1 MMQFPMNLIQRLERF
16 VSFMKASDKPAG
28 EDLLKKLES
37 LPVKETNEFGFSL
50 KETAMIL
57 QVIVEH
63 QKKLT
68 DIERSLEAIVRRT

>member
-1 MMQFPMNLIQRLERF
+1 MQFPMNLIQRLERF
-16 VSFMKASDKPAG
+16 VSFTKASDKPAG

-57 QVIVEH
+57 QVMVEH

-68 DIERSLEAIVRRT
+68 DIERSLKAIVRRT

>member
-1 MMQFPMNLIQRLERF
+1 MQFPMNLIQRLERF

-57 QVIVEH
+57 QVMVEH

-68 DIERSLEAIVRRT
+68 DIERSLRP

>member
-1 MMQFPMNLIQRLERF
+1 MQFPMNLIQRLERF

-57 QVIVEH
+57 QVMVEH

-68 DIERSLEAIVRRT
+68 DIERSLKAIVRRT

>member
-1 MMQFPMNLIQRLERF
+1 MQFPMNLIQRLERF

-57 QVIVEH
+57 QVMVEH

-68 DIERSLEAIVRRT
+68 DIEWSVKAIVRRT

>member
-1 MMQFPMNLIQRLERF
+1 MNLIQRLERF

-57 QVIVEH
+57 QVMVEH

-68 DIERSLEAIVRRT
+68 DIERSLKAIVRRA

>member
-1 MMQFPMNLIQRLERF
+1 MQFPMDLIQRLERF

-50 KETAMIL
+50 KESAMIL
-57 QVIVEH
+57 QVMVEH

-68 DIERSLEAIVRRT
+68 DIETSLKAIVRRT

>member
-1 MMQFPMNLIQRLERF
+1 MQFPMNMIQRLERF

-57 QVIVEH
+57 QVMVEH

-68 DIERSLEAIVRRT
+68 DIERSLKAIVRRA

>member
-1 MMQFPMNLIQRLERF
+1 MNLIQRLERF

-37 LPVKETNEFGFSL
+37 LPVKETNEFCFSL

-57 QVIVEH
+57 QVMVEH

-68 DIERSLEAIVRRT
+68 DIERSLKAIVRRT

>member
-1 MMQFPMNLIQRLERF
+1 MQFPMNLIQRLERF

-57 QVIVEH
+57 QVTVEH

-68 DIERSLEAIVRRT
+68 DIERSLKAIVRRT

>member
-1 MMQFPMNLIQRLERF
+1 MNLIQRLERF
-16 VSFMKASDKPAG
+16 VSFMKANDKPAG

-57 QVIVEH
+57 QVMVEH

-68 DIERSLEAIVRRT
+68 DIERSLKAIVRRT

>member
-1 MMQFPMNLIQRLERF
+1 MQFPMNLIQRLERF

-57 QVIVEH
+57 QVMVEH

-68 DIERSLEAIVRRT
+68 DIERSLKAIVRRA

>member
-1 MMQFPMNLIQRLERF
+1 MNLIQRLERF

-57 QVIVEH
+57 QVMVEH

-68 DIERSLEAIVRRT
+68 DIERSLKAIVRRT

>member
-1 MMQFPMNLIQRLERF
+1 MQFSMNLIQRLERF

-57 QVIVEH
+57 QVMVEH

-68 DIERSLEAIVRRT
+68 DIERSLKAIVRRA

>member
-1 MMQFPMNLIQRLERF
+1 MQFPMNLIQRFERF

-28 EDLLKKLES
+28 EDLLKQFES

-57 QVIVEH
+57 QVMVEH

-68 DIERSLEAIVRRT
+68 DIERSLKAIVRRT

>member
-1 MMQFPMNLIQRLERF
+1 MQFPMDLIQRLERF

-50 KETAMIL
+50 KESAMIL
-57 QVIVEH
+57 QVMVDH
-63 QKKLT
+63 QRRLA
-68 DIERSLEAIVRRT
+68 DVERSLKAIGR

>member
-1 MMQFPMNLIQRLERF
+1 MQFPMNLIQRLERF

-50 KETAMIL
+50 KETL
-57 QVIVEH
+57 
-63 QKKLT
+63 K
-68 DIERSLEAIVRRT
+68 AIVRRA

>member
-1 MMQFPMNLIQRLERF
+1 MQFPMNLIQRFERF

-57 QVIVEH
+57 QVMVEH

-68 DIERSLEAIVRRT
+68 DIERSLKAIVRRT

>member
-1 MMQFPMNLIQRLERF
+1 MQFPMNLIQRLERF

-57 QVIVEH
+57 QVMVEH
-63 QKKLT
+63 QEKLT
-68 DIERSLEAIVRRT
+68 DIERSLKAIVRRA

>member
-50 KETAMIL
+50 KESAMIL
-57 QVIVEH
+57 QVMVEH

-68 DIERSLEAIVRRT
+68 DIERSLKAIVRRT